1 MEGPLALL
9 SASLKP
15 ILWDGGWE
23 GERCGVA
30 SQPTKVSFR
39 ANKNNRITKNVD
51 GASYRTGI
59 GKVELEEVNPHLR
72 GGRLEN
78 HLEKTTLSSSDRDSN
93 LDLPVHS
100 SRAQHDKRVSQLLHR
115 GVYPHLRVG
124 RLKTHSGKT
133 NFSTADRDLNLKLS
147 VNSSLVSC
155 ESSALDHAA
164 TEVVHPTEIRT
175 SISPSSAVELNTT
188 SALANYATEVVLQV
202 VGETDSKTDRVRALF
217 SISFSLSNK
226 HRLHTSFPY
235 HPCCCKVY
243 AGAEADKNNDTK
255 TGRIRSHSVAGKF
268 SMPQCRCHGNADVAL
283 PATQS
288 QRLAP
293 DTHSTERYRNVR
305 GERERKGVK
314 EGFGN
319 RVSLC
324 WDRGLNP
331 GPPAPKSDTLPLDH
345 QSGILMVDYLSNT
358 ALKDGGGV
366 PQVGLM
372 GRTRGM
378 LKSRLK
384 SVIDGSNDILT
395 GLSRASC
402 ALNANGC
409 VNNAVVGSAGKTIYS
424 VFTAVA
430 TRHITRIAFAPEVPS
445 YTVADHFTR
454 KLRFPHFGS
463 GLSFEDYTAIARHRQ
478 ERQARSKENLAVS
491 PPGGR
496 RSSVQDDR
504 SSESNTEL
512 SYKYGQNIELR
523 ATGPDPYEKL
533 KYRTEAPS
541 SGSASDGDG
550 YGPSTSLDS
559 DQEGKKYWVR
569 SGSEGSVQSWAS
581 SLSFD
586 SQSDEMT
593 AEAVE
598 FMREFV
604 SDLFRN
610 STNIPLDQKSKFG
623 QLSQHEAG
631 RLWFARFVNAQRV
644 HHKRVDE
651 STFYSL
657 VQYFAIAL
665 FECADAEDFSPAKS
679 LMNMC
684 FTFYHEVDVPGC
696 EPYKEYLYTY
706 LRDQKIW
713 RSLRFWNAA
722 FFDALQCER
731 VHRPVVTREDIKN
744 NSLEAITDEKQYQEN
759 ITFGQLGTFTCNM
772 HAFGLSKELCAEFL
786 RKQCI
791 IANLSEGKIT

>member
-1 MEGPLALL
+1 MYRVSALAGHLALL
-9 SASLKP
+9 KQQDAL
-15 ILWDGGWE
+15 
-23 GERCGVA
+23 
-30 SQPTKVSFR
+30 
-39 ANKNNRITKNVD
+39 
-51 GASYRTGI
+51 
-59 GKVELEEVNPHLR
+59 
-72 GGRLEN
+72 
-78 HLEKTTLSSSDRDSN
+78 TTL
-93 LDLPVHS
+93 
-100 SRAQHDKRVSQLLHR
+100 
-115 GVYPHLRVG
+115 
-124 RLKTHSGKT
+124 
-133 NFSTADRDLNLKLS
+133 
-147 VNSSLVSC
+147 
-155 ESSALDHAA
+155 
-164 TEVVHPTEIRT
+164 
-175 SISPSSAVELNTT
+175 
-188 SALANYATEVVLQV
+188 ALA
-202 VGETDSKTDRVRALF
+202 AL
-217 SISFSLSNK
+217 
-226 HRLHTSFPY
+226 
-235 HPCCCKVY
+235 
-243 AGAEADKNNDTK
+243 
-255 TGRIRSHSVAGKF
+255 
-268 SMPQCRCHGNADVAL
+268 
-283 PATQS
+283 
-288 QRLAP
+288 
-293 DTHSTERYRNVR
+293 
-305 GERERKGVK
+305 
-314 EGFGN
+314 
-319 RVSLC
+319 
-324 WDRGLNP
+324 
-331 GPPAPKSDTLPLDH
+331 
-345 QSGILMVDYLSNT
+345 
-358 ALKDGGGV
+358 
-366 PQVGLM
+366 
-372 GRTRGM
+372 
-378 LKSRLK
+378 
-384 SVIDGSNDILT
+384 
-395 GLSRASC
+395 
-402 ALNANGC
+402 
-409 VNNAVVGSAGKTIYS
+409 
-424 VFTAVA
+424 
-430 TRHITRIAFAPEVPS
+430 APEVPS

-478 ERQARSKENLAVS
+478 EKQARSKENLAVS

-569 SGSEGSVQSWAS
+569 SDVLKMDILPRVSVHRSSSGIYSISIAQKGWEWGLHTQDGNTKRKEREGVIIGRKHVTSRHGKGPEQSIGFGNPLASEHRTCDHAVLTSLQASRLSSYRNIVLSHIVSSEGSVQSWAS

-791 IANLSEGKIT
+791 IANLSEEQEKMLRDNIERMYRETDRWR